1 MSFTTKDWEDA
12 PSETTPITA
21 VALEDMETR
30 VTNYADTITANTQ
43 TADYTLVLADRGKVV
58 EANHATNAIVI
69 TVPPNSSVAFPTGTL
84 IEVHRYGAGAVAI
97 AAGAGV
103 TIRSPGGHL
112 DITDQYDT
120 VALRKRATDEWVAV
134 GNLS

>member
-43 TADYTLVLADRGKVV
+43 TGNYTLVLADRGKVV
-58 EANHATNAIVI
+58 EMDSASATTV
-69 TVPPNSSVAFPTGTL
+69 TVPPNSSVAFPTGALVEVYRHNTGTVTL
-84 IEVHRYGAGAVAI
+84 VAGS
-97 AAGAGV
+97 GV
-103 TIRSPGGHL
+103 TLRSPGGL
-112 DITDQYDT
+112 LGVSAQYDT
-120 VALRKRATDEWVAV
+120 VALRKRATDEWVV
-134 GNLS
+134 SGNVV